1 MTTSIALNDLV
12 MSELDTVQ
20 VTTDTI
26 NKDTINLCA
35 KVKEENVT
43 LDYEKILSMTS
54 LSIKMFANSFY
65 KASEFLEPSDIEQIK
80 ESLNNYANNNE
91 KVEEFKNAILNDLTK
106 FQKQIK
112 VNHVQ
117 KIAELERQK
126 QLSEKNLR
134 VIEYEKKKLVMDRL
148 SKVIWPYDAKTKEF
162 DVKIASLQLQVQ
174 KYAQKIEELVQKRP
188 AANEKEI
195 LLYRMYLNEKYKQK
209 M

>member
-80 ESLNNYANNNE
+80 ESLNNYVNNNE

>member
-1 MTTSIALNDLV
+1 MTTSIALDDLV
-12 MSELDTVQ
+12 MSEFDTVQ

-26 NKDTINLCA
+26 SKDTINLCA

-80 ESLNNYANNNE
+80 ESLNNYVNNSE
-91 KVEEFKNAILNDLTK
+91 KVTEFKNAILNDLTK

-126 QLSEKNLR
+126 QICEKNLR
-134 VIEYEKKKLVMDRL
+134 VIEYNKKKLVMDRL
-148 SKVIWPYDAKTKEF
+148 AKVIWPYDAKTKEF
-162 DVKIASLQLQVQ
+162 DVKIASLQLQLQ